1 MNING
6 YELIGNLQND
16 KSGYAKW
23 GFARKNGIEV
33 FIKEFLSPVYPVD
46 DSEISKEQIQRK
58 REICASFEKEKRKFY
73 DELGKCLTGN
83 IITVL
88 DFFRSGS
95 RFYIVTEKVDAA
107 SIDVKEIAKLKIE
120 QKILISKIVLHN
132 ISTLHSH
139 NIVHGDIKPDNI
151 LLKKTVKGSYTAKII
166 DFDSGFLE
174 GSAPQAG
181 DDLQGDMVYLS
192 PEAFMFIAN
201 EAGTLTKKI
210 DIFSLGILLH
220 QYFCGE
226 IPEFDKEKY
235 DYLFEAVLDDGEI
248 KISDEIP
255 DYFKSTL
262 LNMLS
267 KHPAS
272 RPQASEIL
280 QLLQQDV
287 KKVDAKESIKE
298 PIEGDRLREI
308 IEEAEYKLTG
318 LKSGENSAE
327 SKSALKSTMRKTN
340 DEKKTDEENEYTFFR
355 KADDLL

>member
-6 YELIGNLQND
+6 YELTGSLQND

-23 GFARKNGIEV
+23 GFAKKDGVEV

-46 DSEISKEQIQRK
+46 VSELSEEQVKRK
-58 REICASFEKEKRKFY
+58 RDICDVFEKEKREFY
-73 DELGKCLTGN
+73 TELGKCLTGN

-95 RFYIVTEKVDAA
+95 KFYIVTEKVDAA
-107 SIDVKEIAKLKIE
+107 SLGVKEITKLKLE

-151 LLKKTVKGSYTAKII
+151 LLKETVTGSYTAKII

-174 GSAPQAG
+174 SSAPQAG

-192 PEAFMFIAN
+192 PEAFLFIAN

-210 DIFSLGILLH
+210 DIFSLGILIH

-226 IPEFDKEKY
+226 TPQFDRNKY
-235 DYLFEAVLDDGEI
+235 DYLFEAVLDDGEVE
-248 KISDEIP
+248 ISDEIP
-255 DYFKSTL
+255 DYFKTTL
-262 LNMLS
+262 LNMIS
-267 KHPAS
+267 KDPDR

-280 QLLQQDV
+280 QVLQQNTNKEE
-287 KKVDAKESIKE
+287 KKITNKVVTV
-298 PIEGDRLREI
+298 
-308 IEEAEYKLTG
+308 TG
-318 LKSGENSAE
+318 
-327 SKSALKSTMRKTN
+327 SALKSTMRKSADINTVN
-340 DEKKTDEENEYTFFR
+340 ENTTDSFFKKAN
-355 KADDLL
+355 DLL